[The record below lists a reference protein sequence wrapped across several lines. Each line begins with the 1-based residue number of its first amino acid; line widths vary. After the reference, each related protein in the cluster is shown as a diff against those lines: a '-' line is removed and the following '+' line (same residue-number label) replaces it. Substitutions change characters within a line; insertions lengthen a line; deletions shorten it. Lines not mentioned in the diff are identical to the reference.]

1 MTGKKTRKNYF
12 KRNMYGGEIPYAS
25 GASDA
30 NILTKLQNLTQ
41 ETLQLKSWAN
51 EYKEK
56 TDALNN
62 SIAMS
67 EQLAIARH
75 LSRKSGDV
83 YARAQALWQSVYGTP
98 WVPPP
103 SPAPAPI

>member
-1 MTGKKTRKNYF
+1 
-12 KRNMYGGEIPYAS
+12 
-25 GASDA
+25 
-30 NILTKLQNLTQ
+30 
-41 ETLQLKSWAN
+41 
-51 EYKEK
+51 
-56 TDALNN
+56 
-62 SIAMS
+62 MS